1 MEASMR
7 VTVRVLGVAAVALLL
22 AVGASAQLSKGF
34 RGRVLDKDGKPVVGV
49 IVNLQDQS
57 NAGNHYDVKTDE
69 QGYYIQIGIPYS
81 DKGYIIKTQPAGMPE
96 MGMIMKAK
104 LMDTL
109 ELVFDPRK
117 CVGVLGTVKDKQGQ
131 MVPNATV
138 NIVNLANETQPYTVK
153 TDSKGA
159 FRKGELPYSDKGYRI
174 TVQIPGEQPLTRNFS
189 MPAQM
194 IGQPDREPSG
204 ERPTFQIAFLDLSFD
219 FANPSQSGGS
229 GGAAAASLAS
239 DAQQMFEM
247 GDYEGAVGKAGEAIS
262 ANDNVKGAML
272 IRATAL
278 ERLDRDEEALA
289 AFEAYNKAYPGD
301 VNVLGELYKLSDKRG
316 DKTKAEAYKKE
327 FVAKGGQISGV
338 NYNDGVKALNEGNA
352 AKAAEFFKQA
362 IKENAGDPDAHR
374 ELARC
379 YAQTGNFQGTID
391 ELNIYL
397 KMKPNA
403 DDAETWKQA
412 IVGLQQA
419 IQQQHKK

>member
-1 MEASMR
+1 MR
-7 VTVRVLGVAAVALLL
+7 VTVRVLGVAAIALLL

-34 RGRVLDKDGKPVVGV
+34 RGRVLDKEGKPVIGV
-49 IVNLQDQS
+49 TVNLQDQS

-69 QGYYIQIGIPYS
+69 QGYYTQIGIPYS
-81 DKGYIIKTQPAGMPE
+81 DKGYIIKTQIPGMSE
-96 MGMIMKAK
+96 MGMLMKAK

-109 ELVFDPRK
+109 ELIFDPRK

-131 MVPNATV
+131 LVPNATV
-138 NIVNLANETQPYTVK
+138 TIVNLADETQPYTVK

-159 FRKGELPYSDKGYRI
+159 FKKGELPYSDKGYRI
-174 TVQIPGEQPLTRNFS
+174 TAQIPGEQPFTKNFA
-189 MPAQM
+189 MATQM
-194 IGQPDREPSG
+194 IGQPDREPTG
-204 ERPTFQIAFLDLSFD
+204 ERPIFQIAYLDLSFD
-219 FANPSQSGGS
+219 FANPTQGG
-229 GGAAAASLAS
+229 GTGAAAASKAS

-247 GDYEGAVGKAGEAIS
+247 GDYEGAVSKAGEAIS
-262 ANDNVKGAML
+262 ANDNVKVAML

-278 ERLDRDEEALA
+278 ERLERNEEALV

-301 VNVLGELYKLSDKRG
+301 VNVLGELYKLSDKQG
-316 DKTKAEAYKKE
+316 DKTKSDAYKKE
-327 FVAKGGQISGV
+327 FLAKGGQISGV

-352 AKAAEFFKQA
+352 TKAAEFFKQA
-362 IKENAGDPDAHR
+362 IKENATDPDSHR

-397 KMKPNA
+397 KLKPNA

-412 IVGLQQA
+412 IAGLQQA
-419 IQQQHKK
+419 IQQQQHKK